1 MRSPSAVLSEPCRL
15 ALTCLAPRRY
25 HPDNMAKVPDLSLPE
40 PVKGPEPL
48 CKATATDVAKGL
60 WGHALVAEI
69 PYGPLDS
76 SLKVRT
82 PRSPTAHRPLPLVS
96 IRAPLCGAD
105 QDQHN
110 HGEDRSAVERAV

>member
-1 MRSPSAVLSEPCRL
+1 MRSPSAVLSDPGRL
-15 ALTCLAPRRY
+15 ATSPALAARRY

-76 SLKVRT
+76 SLKVRM
-82 PRSPTAHRPLPLVS
+82 SQTAHRPPPLVL